1 MAGKKGRRSLMS
13 ALEGGGGGG
22 GGVGMAAAVVGKT
35 GRKKSRTPKKGATP
49 KLTCKRK
56 VPETPVRGLAASAGE
71 IRLQLYNYTHNMRT
85 TKTIAESAS
94 PATPRPRRS
103 PRNSVSREP
112 KDGGAAGSARKKKSK
127 GKMTM
132 LKRTGILSRGP
143 RGSAKKKVKTPK
155 KGDGSAKKKK
165 RGSIQPAP
173 SSPGSEARAMGFR
186 VKRRATKP
194 PPPGAS
200 PVRPR

>member
-1 MAGKKGRRSLMS
+1 MS

-22 GGVGMAAAVVGKT
+22 GGVGMAAAAVVGKT

-71 IRLQLYNYTHNMRT
+71 IRLQLYNYSHKMRT
-85 TKTIAESAS
+85 TKTITESGS

-143 RGSAKKKVKTPK
+143 KGSAKKKVKTPK